1 MLIYIAGTRTYSK
14 TEDIIMASISL
25 VTNIVSI
32 FIPFGWGMVV
42 SGLGDLVPE
51 IFMLIKH
58 GFIMPV

>member
-1 MLIYIAGTRTYSK
+1 
-14 TEDIIMASISL
+14 MASISL